1 MSGSFGRNLGL
12 VVALLLICAAGVITA
27 GDRFAS
33 IDNTLTILR
42 FASTIGVVSIG
53 MTFVITGG
61 GIDLSV
67 GAILALCSVWATTFA
82 TQTMAGDTHWLLMVF
97 VALAVGCRLRARQR
111 SADRLR
117 QGRPVH
123 HDAGD
128 ARCRARSRRD
138 HLRAAYADR
147 DRRRLQGLLLRRR
160 ARRAVPGHHLRGR
173 LRRRLGPVQPHDVRP
188 AHARR
193 GWQPRG
199 RTPGRHQRQ
208 PPHRDAL
215 RARRVLLR
223 ARRPDAGEP
232 HHDRKLDPRHAAASS
247 TSSRPSSS
255 AAPCSPEGAGP
266 SSAPS
271 SACSSSP
278 PWATCSPSTTRTP
291 RPRPSPRA

>member
-1 MSGSFGRNLGL
+1 MSEQSTNRHGGAVENTVTPSTDTVTVERAAAESGRGGGGGLMSGSFGRNLGL

-33 IDNTLTILR
+33 IDNILTILR

-82 TQTMAGDTHWLLMVF
+82 TQTMAEDTHWLLMVF

-147 DRRRLQGLLLRRR
+147 D
-160 ARRAVPGHHLRGR
+160 ASTAS
-173 LRRRLGPVQPHDVRP
+173 
-188 AHARR
+188 
-193 GWQPRG
+193 
-199 RTPGRHQRQ
+199 RT
-208 PPHRDAL
+208 
-215 RARRVLLR
+215 
-223 ARRPDAGEP
+223 
-232 HHDRKLDPRHAAASS
+232 
-247 TSSRPSSS
+247 
-255 AAPCSPEGAGP
+255 
-266 SSAPS
+266 
-271 SACSSSP
+271 SSP
-278 PWATCSPSTTRTP
+278 PTCSACRSSSSSSRSSPSPAGSCSTARRSAGARSPSAATP
-291 RPRPSPRA
+291 RRHAWPASTSTATPCCSTCSSASAAGSPP